1 MNILEK
7 RLQEFAE
14 DWLEVDLLPQKYLID
29 KLAYEYMRKVAR
41 EKDLNKWAEYYE
53 NCKRITN

>member
-41 EKDLNKWAEYYE
+41 ETDLNKWAEYYE
-53 NCKRITN
+53 DCKVIGK